1 MSTTT
6 VIPVSDDVLDILHS
20 LGEEP
25 ERVVL
30 ETMVYDLFRRGELS
44 RGRGAQILGI
54 DLLTFMREAS
64 ARGIPVIGLHPAD
77 FDADLDRARNRF
89 SILTEERSL

>member
-1 MSTTT
+1 MSTTA
-6 VIPVSDDVLDILHS
+6 IPVNDDVLDILRS

-54 DLLTFMREAS
+54 DLLSFMREAS
-64 ARGIPVIGLHPAD
+64 SRGIPVIDLESAE
-77 FDADLDRARNRF
+77 FDADLDRARG
-89 SILTEERSL
+89 ILGQ